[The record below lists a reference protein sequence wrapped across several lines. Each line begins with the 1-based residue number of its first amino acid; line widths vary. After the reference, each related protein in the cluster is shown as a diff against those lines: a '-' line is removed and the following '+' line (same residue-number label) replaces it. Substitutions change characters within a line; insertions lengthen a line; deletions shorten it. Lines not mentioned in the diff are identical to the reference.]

1 MKHYIQMCAV
11 LSTAALMTLW
21 CKLMILHQVWHE
33 LASGPVY
40 VNTLYKL
47 YIQLQVCLVQS
58 ITTKNL
64 LFRPAE
70 PTCLLEV
77 GYFIYQKSDWRL
89 FSTREINTIDASLTW
104 WAVSYC
110 SGQRYWGQVASWF
123 KVHQPAWIESWED
136 IVLVNIHPGKF
147 FYNIVVAQI
156 CEKFIQAHVDTCR
169 HHM

>member
-1 MKHYIQMCAV
+1 MKRYIQMCAV

-58 ITTKNL
+58 IPTKNV

-77 GYFIYQKSDWRL
+77 KGIFFLSEVRL
-89 FSTREINTIDASLTW
+89 G
-104 WAVSYC
+104 AVFHKRD
-110 SGQRYWGQVASWF
+110 Q
-123 KVHQPAWIESWED
+123 
-136 IVLVNIHPGKF
+136 
-147 FYNIVVAQI
+147 
-156 CEKFIQAHVDTCR
+156 
-169 HHM
+169 HH